1 MRVLCK
7 SISQSTSV
15 MWKGNQ
21 YFLQFSVSFAL
32 CVCPPTPQKFKKHL
46 CSQSCHLFLHNSWD
60 LCHVL
65 ERYSLLHDYKSKH
78 SLIVS
83 SIIFMVWV
91 FIFTLWIHLEF
102 ILWNELGAQL
112 DVFQNDPSI
121 ALKRHILSHM
131 WNATFFHRTPNFFIC
146 LHLAVSSIPSIY
158 LSISFWAPFNSFLI
172 LATFGTLILFSEPLL
187 SLRLY

>member
-1 MRVLCK
+1 MSISIKCIFPHYLPIFLTHLFLSYFSSFVLFKKCWVVRVLCK

-32 CVCPPTPQKFKKHL
+32 CVCPPTPQKFKKYL

-91 FIFTLWIHLEF
+91 FIFTLWIHVEF
-102 ILWNELGAQL
+102 ILVYEM
-112 DVFQNDPSI
+112 S
-121 ALKRHILSHM
+121 
-131 WNATFFHRTPNFFIC
+131 
-146 LHLAVSSIPSIY
+146 
-158 LSISFWAPFNSFLI
+158 
-172 LATFGTLILFSEPLL
+172 
-187 SLRLY
+187 